1 MNHDA
6 PEKDLDEVSP
16 SADTAVETEPLD
28 SEEVEDAASDVTGG
42 RLHPRAWF
50 YALTAVL
57 VVFFGAGREPWSKSL
72 ALLAMGLVIVIA
84 PPRFHLRSVPTITLL
99 CLALAPVSGL
109 LPAAWFGSLEDWRL
123 RLINEWS
130 VPLSSS
136 VSPEFW
142 TTLESW
148 LVLVS
153 AVVWFWSCLGQNF
166 SDSGRKLVLRILS
179 VFGLVLAVTSL
190 LEFNALLPMPWWPRS
205 RDTTMA
211 VGLGPFAN
219 HNHASSFFAFCCV
232 LSAAAAYD
240 SFRHKSRWWI
250 AHIVSLL
257 LQLTCILVNTSRA
270 GLMLFFVGMTL
281 WLATAAMKRGLLR
294 KMMVSMALVLS
305 VGSLVLVAGGQ
316 LSERLKARPV
326 TEMLSSDLRW
336 QLAEESLSAVAK
348 TPWTGRGLGLFEKTL
363 PLVSSSPFPDA
374 RPLHPESDVLWLL
387 FEGGLLLLIPT
398 LVFVAWYASS
408 TGPWV
413 SRRKKQSHS
422 SRSGRRVR
430 KAFAIA
436 VALMMTHAIFDVP
449 LHGVGYFLVFSVVA
463 AQGLRARRLGGLM
476 GPLGVWGFRLAG
488 ILVAGFGLLGLAS
501 STGLTDKGF
510 ASAARRLEKQA
521 VEELDKGRRT
531 ESLALVQRAIELT
544 PLDYRLHY
552 LRAQLHLEMRSGH
565 EKALFDFGCSRAI
578 EPRFGPL
585 CIEEGR
591 YWLYFDPKLAL
602 IPWREALKRY
612 PSGFLNVIPH
622 YQSIVI
628 YAEPYPEIMRPLWKI
643 ADSVPLQ
650 LVFLSRQTVKGELW
664 DQCLK
669 DFLDQHAG
677 LQGLNRQQ
685 INFLFYN
692 WRIKGSQPAL
702 VEYLKKNPR
711 LQEFGWQVLSHD
723 LAQSGQFE
731 AAYRLAGK
739 FLTMPARS
747 ASLTAADIPR
757 LERAY
762 LFNPVD
768 ALPGVEL
775 YYAQRASGDL
785 KSARATL
792 EKVMQLPTAPS
803 FLKREMAAVLAD
815 SGDMRGAW
823 ELMQQLI
830 ESSPVQMSV
839 MDLTPDEAGDN
850 IQRPMAP
857 PPRDGLGASYY

>member
-1 MNHDA
+1 MTHKA
-6 PEKDLDEVSP
+6 PEKDLEEVSP
-16 SADTAVETEPLD
+16 ATDTSVEVEALD
-28 SEEVEDAASDVTGG
+28 AEEVEDAASDVTGG
-42 RLHPRAWF
+42 RLHPRAWC

-72 ALLAMGLVIVIA
+72 ALLAMGLVVIIA
-84 PPRFHLRSVPTITLL
+84 PPRFHLRSVPTIALL

-109 LPAAWFGSLEDWRL
+109 LPASWFGTMEDWRL
-123 RLINEWS
+123 KLINEWS

-136 VSPEFW
+136 MSPEFW

-148 LVLVS
+148 FVLLS
-153 AVVWFWSCLGQNF
+153 GVVWFWSCLGQNF

-179 VFGLVLAVTSL
+179 VFGLILAVTSL
-190 LEFNALLPMPWWPRS
+190 FEFKALLSIPWWPRS
-205 RDTTMA
+205 RDTAMA

-219 HNHASSFFAFCCV
+219 HNNASSFFAFCCV

-240 SFRHKSRWWI
+240 AFRHKSRWWVVY
-250 AHIVSLL
+250 IVSLL

-305 VGSLVLVAGGQ
+305 VGSVVLVAGGQ

-348 TPWTGRGLGLFEKTL
+348 TPWTGRGLGLFSKTL
-363 PLVSSSPFPDA
+363 PLVSSFPFPDA
-374 RPLHPESDVLWLL
+374 RPIHPESDVLWLL
-387 FEGGLLLLIPT
+387 FEGGLLMLIPT
-398 LVFVAWYASS
+398 LLLVAWYASS

-436 VALMMTHAIFDVP
+436 AALVLIHVFDVP
-449 LHGVGYFLVFSVVA
+449 LHGLGYFLVFSVVA
-463 AQGLRARRLGGLM
+463 AQGLRARRLGRPVGV
-476 GPLGVWGFRLAG
+476 LGAWGFRFAG
-488 ILVAGFGLLGLAS
+488 ILVAGFGVVGLAS
-501 STGLTDKGF
+501 STGLTDKGL
-510 ASAARRLEKQA
+510 ASKAPRLEKQA
-521 VEELDKGRRT
+521 VQELAKGRRT
-531 ESLALVQRAIELT
+531 EAMALVQRAIELT
-544 PLDYRLHY
+544 PLDYRLYY

-565 EKALFDFGCSRAI
+565 EKALFDFGRCRAI
-578 EPRFGPL
+578 EPRFGPV

-591 YWLYFDPKLAL
+591 YWLHFDPKLAL
-602 IPWREALKRY
+602 IPWREGMRRY
-612 PSGFLNVIPH
+612 PSAFLNAIPQ
-622 YQSIVI
+622 YQAMAI

-664 DQCLK
+664 EQCLK
-669 DFLDQHAG
+669 DFLDQHTG
-677 LQGLNRQQ
+677 LQGLNKQQ

-702 VEYLKKNPR
+702 IEFLKKNPR

-731 AAYRLAGK
+731 AAYRLAGR

-775 YYAQRASGDL
+775 YYAQRSAGDL

-815 SGDMRGAW
+815 SGDMRSAW

-850 IQRPMAP
+850 LQRPSAP
-857 PPRDGLGASYY
+857 PPRDALGESYY